1 MHVPPTC
8 DLSDELCDS
17 EMLGAGGPSGFL
29 GQSFGLVLEHLVR
42 LTSLV

>member
-29 GQSFGLVLEHLVR
+29 GQILASCSSIWFA
-42 LTSLV
+42 